1 MRDLVILF
9 IHLIATFARTR
20 ESGNSSHNMDEKDD
34 EIPHLSISA
43 RTANTRNCAEN
54 KQFARDKLDAKFK
67 EGLEDRGS

>member
-1 MRDLVILF
+1 
-9 IHLIATFARTR
+9 
-20 ESGNSSHNMDEKDD
+20 MDEKDD